1 MAPAAPN
8 LSLSVGARMLL
19 RNKVAVITG
28 SGRGIGRGIASRFA
42 REGARVVV
50 NDKDA
55 DVVARTAKEIRE
67 AGGTCL
73 EVTGDVSVESE
84 VTRLFDSTLKAFGT
98 LDILVNNAQMFVNQ
112 GESGA
117 FLTM

>member
-8 LSLSVGARMLL
+8 LSLSEGARMLL

-50 NDKDA
+50 NDRDA
-55 DVVARTAKEIRE
+55 EVVARTAREIRD

-73 EVTGDVSVESE
+73 ALTADVSVEAE
-84 VTRLFDSTLKAFGT
+84 VARLFDETLRQFGT
-98 LDILVNNAQMFVNQ
+98 LDILVNNAQ
-112 GESGA
+112 
-117 FLTM
+117 